1 MRHAQISKEIW
12 SEVIFYLNLKMQDNC
27 PLHPNSGQEDADT
40 DGMGNACDADDDN
53 DVVYDAQVNTGI
65 YR

>member
-1 MRHAQISKEIW
+1 
-12 SEVIFYLNLKMQDNC
+12 MQDNC

-53 DVVYDAQVNTGI
+53 DVVYDAQVNAVIEAELIVKINKVLRERGNKI
-65 YR
+65 W

>member
-1 MRHAQISKEIW
+1 MSIK
-12 SEVIFYLNLKMQDNC
+12 DNC

-53 DVVYDAQVNTGI
+53 DVIYDEQVNAVGKAEFI
-65 YR
+65 VKVKF

>member
-1 MRHAQISKEIW
+1 MS
-12 SEVIFYLNLKMQDNC
+12 MQDNC

-53 DVVYDAQVNTGI
+53 DVIYDEQVNAVGKAEFI
-65 YR
+65 VKVKF